1 MAAVDNMRNSL
12 ISKILTIKDKSIL
25 TAIEDL
31 VNSSSKNQKVELTEE
46 QILMLEMSEKDIK
59 EGNVI
64 SQEELFKRE
73 REWLNA
79 K

>member
-1 MAAVDNMRNSL
+1 MRNSL

>member
-1 MAAVDNMRNSL
+1 MAAVDNIRNSL